1 MKVELSIQAN
11 YFPEWGV
18 WEGVRELVAN
28 ARDAEREFSAPL
40 TVRHRKEGGVLILE
54 NEGAT
59 LPHEALL
66 LGFTTKQGQSEMI
79 GRFGEGLKG
88 GVLALVRAGLAV
100 KIRSGSE
107 VWTPSI
113 QRSEKFNANVL
124 VFDIEKGRKE
134 QDRVAVE
141 IGSVTVE
148 AWEKFRQLF
157 LFLAKDSEQIV
168 KTSSGS
174 LLLAEEHK
182 GRIFVKGIF
191 VGNDPKMAYGYD
203 LYHAQL
209 DRDRKMVEK
218 YDLQYRTQ
226 AIWSSAMR
234 VRPDLIEPFGK
245 MLDEQAADVE
255 GIGEYTAR
263 TLSDD
268 VKKSIVDTFQKRHG
282 EEALP
287 VDSLAVS
294 QEVEHLGKR
303 GIICTKPMQHILES
317 ILGNA
322 ATNKAK
328 LAEETL
334 HLYGWHDL
342 SDVERAN
349 LIDAIATIHPVE
361 PVAID
366 EVNIADFR
374 DVRIRGLFKDGK
386 IRLAKK
392 ILADRSTALRVLV
405 HEVAHRAG
413 GDGEKGHVSNIERI
427 WSGVVERLRSELR

>member
-157 LFLAKDSEQIV
+157 WIGPSV
-168 KTSSGS
+168 WRS
-174 LLLAEEHK
+174 
-182 GRIFVKGIF
+182 
-191 VGNDPKMAYGYD
+191 
-203 LYHAQL
+203 
-209 DRDRKMVEK
+209 
-218 YDLQYRTQ
+218 
-226 AIWSSAMR
+226 AIS
-234 VRPDLIEPFGK
+234 
-245 MLDEQAADVE
+245 
-255 GIGEYTAR
+255 
-263 TLSDD
+263 
-268 VKKSIVDTFQKRHG
+268 KKSNFCTSAGSFSRPRATFFLIRT
-282 EEALP
+282 
-287 VDSLAVS
+287 SCFMAV
-294 QEVEHLGKR
+294 
-303 GIICTKPMQHILES
+303 II
-317 ILGNA
+317 
-322 ATNKAK
+322 
-328 LAEETL
+328 
-334 HLYGWHDL
+334 
-342 SDVERAN
+342 
-349 LIDAIATIHPVE
+349 
-361 PVAID
+361 
-366 EVNIADFR
+366 
-374 DVRIRGLFKDGK
+374 
-386 IRLAKK
+386 
-392 ILADRSTALRVLV
+392 
-405 HEVAHRAG
+405 
-413 GDGEKGHVSNIERI
+413 
-427 WSGVVERLRSELR
+427 